1 MSDVD
6 NKNIPSVEID
16 CIKNQSIYFMRDSD
30 CRKEMANNLGV
41 KSISTP
47 ARVISLFLNR
57 CGFKSTDHIRIYD
70 FDYGECGHSFVLKFS
85 VNGEEGYKLR
95 VNKSW
100 RRGLGY
106 VNEFLYT
113 DKGGNDLGYELRAIE
128 KNNSGS
134 NWPDVSI
141 RVKPTKVKV
150 CKNGRFVSYEARYQG
165 DLRYWTTISTGTIDG
180 NERDFPAILINYWGD
195 DHNPLTLEEDA
206 QISVRNFSQLCDYL
220 NGLSLPYDFLDV
232 YKKVCA
238 LSFNVEDYS
247 SFEIIGYRPLTTF
260 DSYGREVTRKCY
272 ADQIKM
278 RKGKLD
284 MFGFD
289 GIHIWSNGTI
299 NAYHN
304 GDVAHDVIFTY
315 QLNEKYD
322 ESVVPGIRL
331 AASKL
336 VQIFPEESFSFL
348 GLETGLEEGL
358 LADVWR
364 ENSLSGQ
371 YNMFNLMNDFPSVGG
386 GFSYF
391 GVSDMNFSNG
401 AFEQMDFLDVD
412 KPKQFK
418 KSDDLK

>member
-1 MSDVD
+1 MNNTDKKMPV
-6 NKNIPSVEID
+6 VEID
-16 CIKNQSIYFMRDSD
+16 CMSKRNIYFMGDND
-30 CRKEMANNLGV
+30 LRKEIANNLGV

-47 ARVISLFLNR
+47 ARVIGLFLNR
-57 CGFKSTDHIRIYD
+57 CGFKSTDHIKIYD
-70 FDYGECGHSFVLKFS
+70 FDYDECGQSFVLKFL
-85 VNGEEGYKLR
+85 VNGQEGHKLK

-100 RRGLGY
+100 RRGQGY
-106 VNEFLYT
+106 VNEFIYT
-113 DKGGNDLGYELRAIE
+113 DKTGNDSGYELRVLE
-128 KNNSGS
+128 KNNLGS

-141 RVKPTKVKV
+141 TVKPTKVKV
-150 CKNGRFVSYEARYQG
+150 CKNGRFVSYDSRFQG
-165 DLRYWTTISTGTIDG
+165 DLRYWTTISTGTIGG
-180 NERDFPAILINYWGD
+180 NERDFPIILINYWGD
-195 DHNPLTLEEDA
+195 DYNPLTLECDA

-220 NGLSLPYDFLDV
+220 NGLSFPYDFIDV

-238 LSFNVEDYS
+238 LSFDVEDYS

-260 DSYGREVTRKCY
+260 DSCGREVTRKCY

-278 RKGKLD
+278 CKGKLD

-304 GDVAHDVIFTY
+304 GDVVHDLLFTY

-331 AASKL
+331 ATSKL
-336 VQIFPEESFSFL
+336 VQTFPEASFSFL

-371 YNMFNLMNDFPSVGG
+371 HNMFNLMNDFPDVGG
-386 GFSYF
+386 RFSYS
-391 GVSDMNFSNG
+391 GVSNIDFKNSTFI
-401 AFEQMDFLDVD
+401 QMDFFDSD